1 MAIPPE
7 RPPGS
12 LPARD
17 RPDDLARVARRRPTS
32 QPRGWLTREQ
42 SLAIALLAVTAVA
55 AYLCYR
61 LVQPFLPAI
70 AWALALAVIAFP
82 FHRHV
87 TARIRH
93 PNVAAALSVAAVALL
108 IIGPIALVS
117 QQLFR
122 EASHAAEGIADT
134 TERAR
139 AFLESDHRLAP
150 IFRWVA
156 GQFDIGDVVQQASA
170 AIGKRS
176 AAIVGGSV
184 WIVMQVLITLFLLFY
199 FLRDRVSGTRFLASL
214 MPLSESEAAGV
225 FESVTGTIRATVYG
239 SLGVAAIQG
248 FMGGLMFWLLGLPSA
263 LFWGVVMGLLA
274 IVPVLGTFVVW
285 APAAIFLA
293 LNGAW
298 VKAAMLTGW
307 GALAIGLIDNLLY
320 PTLVGSQLR
329 LHPVLVFFS
338 VLGGIGLYGAAG
350 VILGPLTLVVTIALI
365 DIWRRRTAADAVREV
380 PPPARQAGL

>member
-1 MAIPPE
+1 M
-7 RPPGS
+7 S
-12 LPARD
+12 
-17 RPDDLARVARRRPTS
+17 S
-32 QPRGWLTREQ
+32 PRGWLTREQ
-42 SLAIALLAVTAVA
+42 SLAIALLAVTAIA
-55 AYLCYR
+55 LYLCYR

-82 FHRHV
+82 FHRYL
-87 TARIRH
+87 AERIRH

-108 IIGPIALVS
+108 IIGPIALIS

-122 EASHAAEGIADT
+122 EASHAVEGFAAT

-150 IFRWVA
+150 TLRWIA
-156 GQFDIGDVVQQASA
+156 GQFDIGDVVQQTTA

-184 WIVMQVLITLFLLFY
+184 WVVMQVLITLFLLFY
-199 FLRDRVSGTRFLASL
+199 FLRDHVAGTRLLATL
-214 MPLSESEAAGV
+214 LPLSESETDGV
-225 FESVTGTIRATVYG
+225 FRSVTSTIRAIVHG

-248 FMGGLMFWLLGLPSA
+248 FMGGLMFWILGVPSA
-263 LFWGVVMGLLA
+263 LFWGVVMALLA

-285 APAAIFLA
+285 APTAVILA

-298 VKAAMLTGW
+298 VKAAILAGW

-320 PTLVGSQLR
+320 PSLVGSQLR
-329 LHPVLVFFS
+329 LHAVLVFFS

-350 VILGPLTLVVTIALI
+350 VILGPLTLVVTIALV
-365 DIWRRRTAADAVREV
+365 DIWRRRTAPDVVRNV
-380 PPPARQAGL
+380 APPARQAGG